1 MPASDPDRGGSG
13 TLGAYYVSSFEPF
26 EALAQWLRTYDRR
39 YLLQKEV
46 VENFQFPDGKVG
58 ELVNDPLSSSG
69 IEYAHAL
76 GLTGEDQI
84 IAIMDRFFIPD
95 HEAIGS
101 KAIPYND
108 STLTEEQN
116 NIFAKG
122 EIGERIAEHGTAVA
136 SVAVGDS
143 ERMIGVAPGARFLFG
158 KYPNP
163 NLDTLYISIFPEEVE
178 ISASISH
185 IRQAIN
191 ANAIV
196 HLNSWGTDLFAVNE
210 DSFQQELGG
219 SRQEFFTAYADFAA
233 ERVVIFSISNDNLRT
248 TATLYEA
255 LPALRHVHGHDL
267 EAGWLAVGS
276 GLPQFNDEGRLIS
289 VDMLSSG
296 CLEAAPW
303 CLLADGAWITADYT
317 ATDAYAF
324 NSGTSFAAPQV
335 AGAIALL
342 AQAFPTLTPH
352 QLRLRLLASAENS
365 FFTPDGMTQL
375 TPDFAHGYHTTY
387 GHGFLNIRAALLPIG
402 IPTMLTEQGRVSV
415 SRPLLMSGSALG
427 DAIKRKLEGLTVF
440 VSDSLEGQFILSSS
454 TLTAVTLRS
463 PLANALKQEFEETA
477 VASPLAEPFRYDFG
491 QSVRISSPLSPSPLS
506 QNALYMLAS
515 EDSYGFAFARQTPG
529 VLRLGS
535 TFKIARDDGTIL
547 GFQSEREESG
557 AYLVSAQL
565 GIASDWGNGWSGGVS
580 GEWGLAT
587 LETFGILS
595 EVSPVTFNNASLR
608 VIKNT
613 LFTDKDQL
621 SLTID
626 MPTAIASGDATL
638 FLPLSDASSLSRVTV
653 DLAPSVREVD
663 VSLRYRRTLSSGM
676 ILSLGMTHAENRGN
690 LPEVRDTTATF
701 TLNYDF

>member
-1 MPASDPDRGGSG
+1 MPTSDPDRGGNG
-13 TLGAYYVSSFEPF
+13 TLGTYYVSSFEPF

-46 VENFQFPDGKVG
+46 VEDFRFPDGKVDK
-58 ELVNDPLSSSG
+58 LVNDPLSSSG
-69 IEYAHAL
+69 VEYAHAL
-76 GLTGEDQI
+76 GLTGEGQI
-84 IAIMDRFFIPD
+84 IAIMDRVFIPD
-95 HEAIGS
+95 HEAING

-136 SVAVGDS
+136 SVAAGDS
-143 ERMIGVAPGARFLFG
+143 ERMIGIAPGARFLFG
-158 KYPNP
+158 KYPNL
-163 NLDTLYISIFPEEVE
+163 NIDGLYISVFPEEVE
-178 ISASISH
+178 ISTAISH

-196 HLNSWGTDLFAVNE
+196 HLNSWGADLFAVNE

-267 EAGWLAVGS
+267 EPGWLAVGS
-276 GLPQFNDEGRLIS
+276 GLPQFNDDGRLIS

-342 AQAFPTLTPH
+342 AEAFPALTPH
-352 QLRLRLLASAENS
+352 QLRLRLLASAENG

-415 SRPLLMSGSALG
+415 SRPLLVSGSALG
-427 DAIKRKLEGLTVF
+427 DAIKRKLERLTVF
-440 VSDSLEGQFILSSS
+440 VSDSLEGHFILSGS
-454 TLTAVTLRS
+454 TLTAVTPRS
-463 PLANALKQEFEETA
+463 PLANAVKQEFEETA
-477 VASPLAEPFRYDFG
+477 VASPVVEPFRSDFG
-491 QSVRISSPLSPSPLS
+491 QRVRIPSPVS

-515 EDSYGFAFARQTPG
+515 EESYGFAFSRQTTG

-535 TFKIARDDGTIL
+535 TFKLARDDGTLL
-547 GFQSEREESG
+547 GFRSEREESG
-557 AYLVSAQL
+557 SYLVSAQL
-565 GIASDWGNGWSGGVS
+565 GIASDWGDGWSGGVS
-580 GEWGLAT
+580 GEWGLAK

-608 VIKNT
+608 VLKSG
-613 LFTDKDQL
+613 LLTDKDQL

-638 FLPLSDASSLSRVTV
+638 FLPLSDVSSLSRVTV

-663 VSLRYRRTLSSGM
+663 ISLRYRRTLDSGM
-676 ILSLGMTHAENRGN
+676 TVSFGMTHAENRGN
-690 LPEVRDTTATF
+690 IPNARDTVGVF